1 MCISLICKQVKAAFT
16 RVYQKNPPMLPY
28 VINSTTTTKKRSR
41 QDNDIMGEEEDEEE
55 EIDDIDFN
63 KMIKVVLK
71 IIFAIP
77 S

>member
-1 MCISLICKQVKAAFT
+1 
-16 RVYQKNPPMLPY
+16 MLPY